1 MIIMSGATL
10 VAWTKGKSQY
20 TRYATQFTKPVTQ
33 LDTQLKILGF
43 ETGDLGYHSCR
54 KGVATML
61 DAGCAV
67 YPHIVA
73 LCILEGWVLGVVK
86 YTYLFRKK
94 SGDNYVGRYASCLD
108 QLKRGFAVSP
118 PYFYFIELCEI
129 EKLDHNMKICQFLE
143 TLLPI
148 YASIST

>member
-1 MIIMSGATL
+1 MWLCPVLSLSQHLFCCPGVFNGDVTL
-10 VAWTKGKSQY
+10 LKGKSQY

-73 LCILEGWVLGVVK
+73 LYILEGWVLGVVK

-108 QLKRGFAVSP
+108 QG
-118 PYFYFIELCEI
+118 
-129 EKLDHNMKICQFLE
+129 KITVHTIC
-143 TLLPI
+143 
-148 YASIST
+148 YAIDEASHTVGYTTQNTWF